1 MSRLRKVM
9 AKSRM
14 GVQYM
19 FKRMDKDDSGSLDFE
34 EIMIGME
41 EHVGVK
47 LSPQE
52 LAEVIAF
59 IDEDN
64 SGEIS
69 FKELDR
75 SIRETN
81 KERSQRV
88 HNHQNHHVR
97 NVGYSMSPL
106 KLEQR
111 LGIASDVLFARKG
124 LGNFKDPAVKA
135 GRKEIDDFCRKPTLF

>member
-1 MSRLRKVM
+1 
-9 AKSRM
+9 
-14 GVQYM
+14 
-19 FKRMDKDDSGSLDFE
+19 MD
-34 EIMIGME
+34 
-41 EHVGVK
+41 VGVK

-124 LGNFKDPAVKA
+124 LGNFKDPAVQA